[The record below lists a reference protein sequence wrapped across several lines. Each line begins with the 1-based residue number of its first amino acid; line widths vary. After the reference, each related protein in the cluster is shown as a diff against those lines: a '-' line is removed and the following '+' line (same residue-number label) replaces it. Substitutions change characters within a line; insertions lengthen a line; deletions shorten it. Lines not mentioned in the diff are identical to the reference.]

1 MANLL
6 LTATSWDDVWPYDS
20 PPPNSW
26 NGTTYH
32 FIGDEFATTSFTLA
46 PSTSAPTPQPE
57 DVVAGSIVASNYN
70 PFDEVSLPMYLV
82 YMDDDTTFET
92 YDYVDLSAVDEFSF
106 TAVDGAVLVVA
117 DTPTPGGSGATFYY
131 GLNVEITPTDT
142 PTPPT
147 NEYYVYEMEKGWS
160 FDGNYIPH
168 FLELNWLFQEDPFT
182 YKSINKIRVHG
193 LTKGVVNLQVS
204 LSGMQGDPATDYI
217 QDYMDPQFID
227 LPFTPIYVSSDF
239 VSATNYTPYS
249 DRGMALQ
256 MKFEGRNTARLLPE
270 PAHVLQVLAL
280 QGTPSGNGARAQ

>member
-1 MANLL
+1 MAWVPLHLSDVSITLQLGAGASYSNSVFSGDGNNEAGWGFVNDTLDARL
-6 LTATSWDDVWPYDS
+6 FRIFVQSYAAAATPDPAQQFEWED
-20 PPPNSW
+20 
-26 NGTTYH
+26 
-32 FIGDEFATTSFTLA
+32 
-46 PSTSAPTPQPE
+46 E
-57 DVVAGSIVASNYN
+57 DVVYHVVINSAPDLSAAWS
-70 PFDEVSLPMYLV
+70 P
-82 YMDDDTTFET
+82 TTFE
-92 YDYVDLSAVDEFSF
+92 F
-106 TAVDGAVLVVA
+106 TLGAGLQFNY
-117 DTPTPGGSGATFYY
+117 SGASNDGSLGETFSMY
-131 GLNVEITPTDT
+131 VEVWEDD
-142 PTPPT
+142 PPPP
-147 NEYYVYEMEKGWS
+147 EQQYYVYEMEKGWS

>member
-1 MANLL
+1 MNLML
-6 LTATSWDDVWPYDS
+6 DGERWRGNGYLPPIWWNPDS
-20 PPPNSW
+20 GQFEILIDNDGSADGNLAIYTEGPVLAGDTINFDYTIINFDPTIGRSGFLNVYGSSEGVIRSVPIS
-26 NGTTYH
+26 GTTTGT
-32 FIGDEFATTSFTLA
+32 ILIDCVE
-46 PSTSAPTPQPE
+46 
-57 DVVAGSIVASNYN
+57 GSSYSIIVTDSSGSSYISN
-70 PFDEVSLPMYLV
+70 F
-82 YMDDDTTFET
+82 
-92 YDYVDLSAVDEFSF
+92 YDLTIILKGVPDPANQYF
-106 TAVDGAVLVVA
+106 
-117 DTPTPGGSGATFYY
+117 
-131 GLNVEITPTDT
+131 
-142 PTPPT
+142 
-147 NEYYVYEMEKGWS
+147 VYEMEKGWS